1 MIGCAPN
8 TPATA
13 VSIWNSKYYRR
24 PYRRIVDTLDFLLVL
39 SVVLRLQIVSGISL
53 GLDLGCCHISITNVV
68 VYNEGLLT
76 LLVVLRLW
84 LGLGLVGA
92 TTLLGRLLT
101 VLDVLLG
108 TLARRRRL
116 LGSGIAALA
125 AVDLLLAATALLGSR
140 RGSAAIS
147 RGHELLLEDGP
158 GVAG

>member
-1 MIGCAPN
+1 MSSSGFRSSAESASAL
-8 TPATA
+8 TLATA
-13 VSIWNSKYYRR
+13 
-24 PYRRIVDTLDFLLVL
+24 TF
-39 SVVLRLQIVSGISL
+39 
-53 GLDLGCCHISITNVV
+53 SITNVV

-92 TTLLGRLLT
+92 ATLLGRLLT
-101 VLDVLLG
+101 VLHVLLG